1 MAKIVKVEEEKVL
14 IGMDDGSLK
23 EATRE
28 SFDFEPVIGDEVEIY
43 ESSTRTVVIRK
54 EKKEPEK
61 QEGIS
66 INVNNTVSTA
76 QPVQTV
82 SSTKVVSKVAYCL
95 LAFFL
100 GGFGIHKFYAG
111 KTAAGICYLLF
122 CWTLIPSILAL
133 IDFIIGLCRHS
144 DANGN
149 IAI

>member
-1 MAKIVKVEEEKVL
+1 MGRKKTRAADIRRRLKEDPDPSPFAGIKIV
-14 IGMDDGSLK
+14 
-23 EATRE
+23 
-28 SFDFEPVIGDEVEIY
+28 
-43 ESSTRTVVIRK
+43 

-76 QPVQTV
+76 QPVQAV

-100 GGFGIHKFYAG
+100 GCFGIHKFYAG

>member
-1 MAKIVKVEEEKVL
+1 MSRKKKSTAADLKRRL
-14 IGMDDGSLK
+14 IDDDRDISPFASIKL
-23 EATRE
+23 
-28 SFDFEPVIGDEVEIY
+28 V
-43 ESSTRTVVIRK
+43 

-76 QPVQTV
+76 QPVQAV

-122 CWTLIPSILAL
+122 CWTLIPSILAF